1 MVSFLG
7 GKKFEISHENFELL
21 TDQAV
26 EDGGEGLGMA
36 PFDLFLSSIVSCN
49 AMVVLG
55 FLRRR
60 NIDTEGLK
68 LTMYPDYNEEENRV
82 HSLKIVV
89 DVPKDF
95 PEKYRRALTKSLDVC
110 TVKKHIMDPP
120 EFMVEIR

>member
-1 MVSFLG
+1 MKEFVVSFLG

-55 FLRRR
+55 FLRR
-60 NIDTEGLK
+60 NLSD
-68 LTMYPDYNEEENRV
+68 
-82 HSLKIVV
+82 
-89 DVPKDF
+89 
-95 PEKYRRALTKSLDVC
+95 
-110 TVKKHIMDPP
+110 
-120 EFMVEIR
+120 